1 MADATKVVSA
11 VDKTY
16 ADIQSVKTRMTGVTG
31 TLNQLK
37 VAVATALPADATKGQ
52 QINVGFVRQE
62 LTKAK
67 EAVAKFKE
75 MVREAAENGGAAGGG
90 LPNARRQM
98 KDDKT
103 RTLYE
108 RVGGDLNIETGV
120 EIMFNKMLQD
130 SRVRS
135 YFEKN
140 QRKMQQMRKKFF
152 QFISGFF
159 GGPALYDANNI
170 KPAHYH
176 MNITDY
182 HFDALLDVF
191 QASLLELGVHP
202 DATKD
207 AIAACGK
214 IRKDVTTGCT
224 VRMELAAKNMEKGK
238 DGLFKR
244 MGGEEGIAQF
254 MDRVYDLI
262 QVDNRIKS
270 WFSGKNYQAI
280 KEGQRVYLT
289 ELLGGPK
296 IYKGKDLVEIHKG
309 MGLSDYEFDCF
320 LANCEKAMSGLGVED
335 ETIDEAIV
343 SMEPVRA
350 ALMNRAQGL
359 AAHAKMVDGQ
369 SIIERFGG
377 EMNVESV
384 VEMMY
389 SGCLGDPRVRFYFEV
404 NKEKIQGIKLKM
416 TQLMVGAFGGATTYD
431 DSKMRQIHYNM
442 NITDYHFDAVLEN
455 FWCAAELMEISNA
468 VISDAVEVLGKVRQ
482 MVTAGCTVRL
492 EIARKKCESQ
502 GTDGLYESLGGQ
514 QGLQTFVDKLYETMA
529 VDDRMKHYFSGSKLE
544 AIKKSQGDYL
554 AVMFGAP
561 ITYEGRPLDRIHS
574 VMSISDFEF
583 DAFLSCCGTALRAV
597 GADSQNVDECVVLL
611 ETARRDVLIN
621 RRPHDVKRTQEAA
634 SAKSVYERI
643 GGEVGVTNM
652 VETMYNQALEDSRIR
667 SFFEKNKA
675 KVTTIKKKMTQY
687 IGGVFGGPVTY
698 DANDLRPMHYGM
710 NISDYHFD
718 AILDIIRGVLKESG
732 SKPKDI
738 TDALLLLQPVRADVT
753 TGFTVRQEMARK
765 NVEKGKDQM
774 FKRLGGSEGITAL
787 MDQLFNIATTDV
799 RIKDFLLKDKD
810 RIKAGMT
817 VYFVEI
823 LGGPKAY
830 KGKELGEIHKT
841 LGVNDYHFDA
851 FMGDFGRALLGTGHQ
866 DALID
871 EVMVSLEPVRCD
883 VLGRSRDISD
893 VSVMKDGKPLIE
905 RYGGDMNLETV
916 VESMYDKL
924 VEDPRVR
931 YHFEKAKA
939 KQRQIRRKM
948 YQYLSGA
955 FGGPV
960 QYDVKQ
966 MRPAHYNM
974 NITDYHF
981 DVVSELFQRASKENG
996 VEAEAMMDAAVVVAK
1011 VRADVTTGCVVR
1023 MELAKK
1029 KNAQDGMDQ
1038 LFQRL
1043 GGLDGVMAMI
1053 DRLYECVE
1061 RDKRINMFFEGAKLQ
1076 SIKRQQTDYIIATL
1090 GGPADYRG
1098 RTLEDIHLVLQMND
1112 YHLDCFMQNMGR
1124 ALRDVGAEQD
1134 AVDEATVVLEQ
1145 LRKQILFHHY
1155 KNSR

>member
-37 VAVATALPADATKGQ
+37 VAVATALPADASKGQ

-75 MVREAAENGGAAGGG
+75 MVREAAENGGGAGGG

-191 QASLLELGVHP
+191 QASMLELGVHP

-224 VRMELAAKNMEKGK
+224 VRMELAQKNMEKGK

-270 WFSGKNYQAI
+270 WFAGKNYQAI

-309 MGLSDYEFDCF
+309 MNLSDYEFDCF
-320 LANCEKAMSGLGVED
+320 LANCEKAMSGLGIED

-369 SIIERFGG
+369 NILERFGG

-389 SGCLGDPRVRFYFEV
+389 SGALGDPRVRFYFEV
-404 NKEKIQGIKLKM
+404 SKDKIQAIKHKM
-416 TQLMVGAFGGATTYD
+416 TQLIVGAFGGPVTYD
-431 DSKMRQIHYNM
+431 DGKMRQIHYNM
-442 NITDYHFDAVLEN
+442 NITDYHFDVV
-455 FWCAAELMEISNA
+455 AELLVKA
-468 VISDAVEVLGKVRQ
+468 AKD
-482 MVTAGCTVRL
+482 
-492 EIARKKCESQ
+492 
-502 GTDGLYESLGGQ
+502 
-514 QGLQTFVDKLYETMA
+514 MA
-529 VDDRMKHYFSGSKLE
+529 VDPE
-544 AIKKSQGDYL
+544 AI
-554 AVMFGAP
+554 M
-561 ITYEGRPLDRIHS
+561 
-574 VMSISDFEF
+574 
-583 DAFLSCCGTALRAV
+583 DAQL
-597 GADSQNVDECVVLL
+597 VVC
-611 ETARRDVLIN
+611 R
-621 RRPHDVKRTQEAA
+621 
-634 SAKSVYERI
+634 
-643 GGEVGVTNM
+643 
-652 VETMYNQALEDSRIR
+652 
-667 SFFEKNKA
+667 
-675 KVTTIKKKMTQY
+675 
-687 IGGVFGGPVTY
+687 
-698 DANDLRPMHYGM
+698 
-710 NISDYHFD
+710 
-718 AILDIIRGVLKESG
+718 
-732 SKPKDI
+732 
-738 TDALLLLQPVRADVT
+738 VRAD
-753 TGFTVRQEMARK
+753 
-765 NVEKGKDQM
+765 
-774 FKRLGGSEGITAL
+774 I
-787 MDQLFNIATTDV
+787 
-799 RIKDFLLKDKD
+799 
-810 RIKAGMT
+810 
-817 VYFVEI
+817 
-823 LGGPKAY
+823 
-830 KGKELGEIHKT
+830 
-841 LGVNDYHFDA
+841 
-851 FMGDFGRALLGTGHQ
+851 
-866 DALID
+866 
-871 EVMVSLEPVRCD
+871 
-883 VLGRSRDISD
+883 
-893 VSVMKDGKPLIE
+893 
-905 RYGGDMNLETV
+905 
-916 VESMYDKL
+916 
-924 VEDPRVR
+924 
-931 YHFEKAKA
+931 
-939 KQRQIRRKM
+939 
-948 YQYLSGA
+948 
-955 FGGPV
+955 
-960 QYDVKQ
+960 
-966 MRPAHYNM
+966 
-974 NITDYHF
+974 
-981 DVVSELFQRASKENG
+981 
-996 VEAEAMMDAAVVVAK
+996 
-1011 VRADVTTGCVVR
+1011 TTGCTVR

-1029 KNAQDGMDQ
+1029 KNTTDGMDQ

-1061 RDKRINMFFEGAKLQ
+1061 RDKRINIFFEGAKLQ
-1076 SIKRQQTDYIIATL
+1076 QIKRSQTDFLIMTL
-1090 GGPADYRG
+1090 GGPSEFVG
-1098 RTLEDIHLVLQMND
+1098 RSLEDIHKVLQMTD
-1112 YHLDCFMQNMGR
+1112 YHLDCFMQNLSR

-1134 AVDEATVVLEQ
+1134 AVDESTVVLEA
-1145 LRKQILFHHY
+1145 LRKRILAAHY
-1155 KNSR
+1155 GKH